1 MTITRFSSFF
11 VKVICS
17 LLILTFSRI
26 SYTLTISQNN
36 NSLAISVLT
45 IAPGG
50 TIIYVKSNTTS
61 AMMRRKR
68 SGLFR
73 PESGRSM
80 LQPSPKSLYDAKV
93 ASELFP

>member
-36 NSLAISVLT
+36 DTVPQAAVYFHDAHMLYYFSLRTAF
-45 IAPGG
+45 
-50 TIIYVKSNTTS
+50 
-61 AMMRRKR
+61 R
-68 SGLFR
+68 SG
-73 PESGRSM
+73 
-80 LQPSPKSLYDAKV
+80 
-93 ASELFP
+93 

>member
-36 NSLAISVLT
+36 DIATEKPLT
-45 IAPGG
+45 PHIRRA
-50 TIIYVKSNTTS
+50 TITT
-61 AMMRRKR
+61 
-68 SGLFR
+68 
-73 PESGRSM
+73 E
-80 LQPSPKSLYDAKV
+80 V
-93 ASELFP
+93 

>member
-36 NSLAISVLT
+36 NMLNLKDLQAFNLAIYWEV
-45 IAPGG
+45 
-50 TIIYVKSNTTS
+50 
-61 AMMRRKR
+61 
-68 SGLFR
+68 
-73 PESGRSM
+73 
-80 LQPSPKSLYDAKV
+80 SLR
-93 ASELFP
+93 E